1 MLPDPRLVHVEREP
15 AARGRAPGWR
25 VRVPQGTVPGAAR
38 LFADA
43 EHGTPGAA
51 LDAALAW
58 RDVQLDPRHHVPVP
72 AVPIA
77 LAPGVYF
84 APDTV
89 RGHTY
94 AVIKASADDADG
106 KRHSL
111 NRSLLKHA
119 PEAAIR
125 DAAEMRF
132 RIRHGLAG
140 FDYESADA
148 LYRDALAAYRSHVAE
163 AAPSADPA

>member
-1 MLPDPRLVHVEREP
+1 MPPDPRLAHVEREP

-25 VRVPQGTVPGAAR
+25 VRVPRGTVPGAAR

-43 EHGTPGAA
+43 EHGSPGAA

-72 AVPIA
+72 PAPVS

-84 APDTV
+84 AADTI

-94 AVIKASADDADG
+94 PVVKASADDAG
-106 KRHSL
+106 GTRRSL

-125 DAAEMRF
+125 DAAEFRF
-132 RIRHGLAG
+132 GHRRGLPG
-140 FDYESADA
+140 FAYPSADA
-148 LYRDALAAYRSHVAE
+148 LFQEALAAYRAYVAG
-163 AAPSADPA
+163 ATPG